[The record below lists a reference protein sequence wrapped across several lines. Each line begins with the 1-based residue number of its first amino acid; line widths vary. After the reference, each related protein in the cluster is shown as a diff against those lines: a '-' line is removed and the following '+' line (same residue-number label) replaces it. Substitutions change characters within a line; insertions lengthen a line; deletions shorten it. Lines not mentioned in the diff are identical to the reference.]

1 MFLFVAE
8 GNYHREP
15 QLVKVQKIRAGR
27 VPITNM
33 TAVMFRRLWKHLG
46 REAVQIKREW

>member
-27 VPITNM
+27 VPIPKYDSSNVSKAMETSWKRGCTN
-33 TAVMFRRLWKHLG
+33 
-46 REAVQIKREW
+46 